1 MDHLEQRD
9 LGSPSKVNAGALG
22 VPQKFEGFVLRGR
35 AIHRMAKD
43 RGYLGTALERNRR
56 WPAPDVGLGEPL
68 TLLLGNKLLDFDARE
83 DSWDSRDGKI
93 PGGVGD
99 TTPNT
104 ITTRQSS
111 PHASGVADTHP
122 LYRIGPLRG
131 T

>member
-1 MDHLEQRD
+1 
-9 LGSPSKVNAGALG
+9 
-22 VPQKFEGFVLRGR
+22 
-35 AIHRMAKD
+35 MAKD

-122 LYRIGPLRG
+122 LYRIGPLREPRPPWQPSWEPSWDPRRRRG
-131 T
+131 DHTILKSLA